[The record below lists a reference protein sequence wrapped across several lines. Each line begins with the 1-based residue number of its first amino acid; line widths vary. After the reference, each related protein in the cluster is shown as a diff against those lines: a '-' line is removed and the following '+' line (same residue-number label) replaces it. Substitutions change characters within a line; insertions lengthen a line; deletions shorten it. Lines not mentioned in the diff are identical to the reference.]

1 MLIIILII
9 INLILMTAIKKLSK
23 IKKNGLLSI
32 SSAQLQH
39 HLDCYHQQLLSRGG
53 SIYLPYNN
61 HLVVFELAKWRN
73 YLKAKK
79 KKKKNKN
86 CSQYGTLKEM
96 ALDINDG
103 VPSKTIEKIIFKNMM
118 KIMLEK
124 FNEQKKN

>member
-1 MLIIILII
+1 MVSSQSQAPSS
-9 INLILMTAIKKLSK
+9 NTTSTVTTNNCSQGEAASTSPTTTT
-23 IKKNGLLSI
+23 LLS
-32 SSAQLQH
+32 SSSQNGEITEKQ
-39 HLDCYHQQLLSRGG
+39 
-53 SIYLPYNN
+53 
-61 HLVVFELAKWRN
+61 
-73 YLKAKK
+73 K

-96 ALDINDG
+96 ATDINDG

>member
-1 MLIIILII
+1 MVSSQSQAPSSNTTSTVTTNNCSQGEAASTSPTTTTLFSSSSQNGE
-9 INLILMTAIKKLSK
+9 INEK
-23 IKKNGLLSI
+23 
-32 SSAQLQH
+32 Q
-39 HLDCYHQQLLSRGG
+39 
-53 SIYLPYNN
+53 
-61 HLVVFELAKWRN
+61 
-73 YLKAKK
+73 KK

-96 ALDINDG
+96 ATDINDG